1 MQQQKN
7 KPATLDDLTNTL
19 DYTFIDL
26 PELVDGKWFACRHS
40 CAPAK
45 PGLDHCT
52 GLSAACLSHV
62 ARLSPVVT
70 AASDDADSY
79 IDPESH
85 MDAAQHAWH
94 MQPQPPQARQ
104 QQQLQQAHLQQ
115 HSDAGSSHKYVEMPF
130 WQQLQQGAQSQTQQP
145 VLGPLGQALAAAM
158 QGNPQA
164 SRQAMQPRQEQQQ
177 QQQQYCHQQQQHA
190 WQPAGSFGSAEA
202 QQSAAG

>member
-26 PELVDGKWFACRHS
+26 PELVD
-40 CAPAK
+40 
-45 PGLDHCT
+45 
-52 GLSAACLSHV
+52 
-62 ARLSPVVT
+62 
-70 AASDDADSY
+70 ASDDADSY

-202 QQSAAG
+202 QQSAAGQTAAAATQVQQQPKAADMDEG